1 MAETE
6 FLRKKRKGSE
16 ERGEKVNVTD
26 RDELNE
32 VEEEKRTEEEEKQRR
47 PMIQRA
53 VDDGPV
59 GSAPPVVE

>member
-1 MAETE
+1 M
-6 FLRKKRKGSE
+6 
-16 ERGEKVNVTD
+16 TD

-47 PMIQRA
+47 PMIRRA

>member
-6 FLRKKRKGSE
+6 FLRKKKKGSE
-16 ERGEKVNVTD
+16 ERVEKVNVTD

-32 VEEEKRTEEEEKQRR
+32 VEEEKRTEEEETQRR